1 MTVYVRRRI
10 GFLGGLAV
18 SALALVACVGFVAV
32 ADAAKL
38 PKYSVG
44 SKQIKKNAV
53 KKKHIKDL
61 AVTTDKVA
69 DAAITTGKIA
79 DGAVTT
85 EKIADGA
92 VTTEKIADAAVDSAK
107 IADAAI
113 TQDDLAANSVGNT
126 QLQSKMYFA
135 KVQYNAANPVIL
147 AGSPGVTSQGEGAL
161 GFPRIGFPQS
171 MTNCAITATTS
182 AAAGTSIVRHSSN
195 SSGTLV
201 QLSIQDGANAA
212 VRQNF
217 SIIGIC

>member
-1 MTVYVRRRI
+1 MSMRFRQRI
-10 GFLGGLAV
+10 GFLGGLAF
-18 SALALVACVGFVAV
+18 SAFALVAFVGFVAV

-38 PKYSVG
+38 PKNSVG

-69 DAAITTGKIA
+69 DAAITTGKLA
-79 DGAVTT
+79 DAAVTT
-85 EKIADGA
+85 DKLADAA

-113 TQDDLAANSVGNT
+113 TQDDLAANSVGNA
-126 QLQSKMYFA
+126 QLQTKVYFA

-171 MTNCAITATTS
+171 MDNCAITATTS
-182 AAAGTSIVRHSSN
+182 SAAGTSIVRHSSN
-195 SSGTLV
+195 SAGGTV
-201 QLSIQDGANAA
+201 QLAIQDGANAA
-212 VRQNF
+212 TRQNF
-217 SIIGIC
+217 SITGVC